1 MSLITVATAAVF
13 NMSIADAAPKS
24 GTPVLDGVVPA
35 ASVTLPARAKAAS
48 GMVGAINGK
57 ALGASALE
65 FQLADGQTI
74 TAELQRVARDDR
86 KATQSWIGTFA
97 DSPGSLVVL
106 SKVKGVVT
114 GSGTYKD
121 KTFEVLPAA
130 GGKHLLFEIDDQRL
144 PQAKDLVEKS
154 VAGAAE
160 LYSTGLTESGTAATT
175 ATTAGAVVQDVLVVY
190 TSTSAARWGA
200 STLQSMIQ
208 NAIQA
213 GNQAYINSHAN
224 ITVNVVGVTQVSMK
238 ESGSGMVTTMSTL
251 EKDSEVAGLRKTL
264 SADMVVLVSEDSNYC
279 GYAKL
284 TKYFANGVTTWWD
297 ANAIVYSNCLSNQVV
312 AHELGHLQGL
322 DHNKENTA
330 YSGWYPYS
338 YGYRR
343 CTTDGFVDVMSYMCS
358 GAPKIGVFSNPS
370 VTYNGY
376 ATGIAGVADTARTL
390 NETATTVAG
399 YWMTS
404 SSTTPTVPAS
414 PSSLAV
420 SSAAY
425 NSVNL
430 TWLDNATNESGYK
443 VERSPDGVTFT
454 ERASLGAGARSF
466 TDSTVSAS
474 SRYYYRVRAYNSA
487 GVSGYSNVV
496 NVTTPAAPTLPASP
510 SSLTVTSVTYNSV
523 SLSWL
528 DNATN
533 ESGYKVERSL
543 DGVSFAEVATLG
555 AGSHT
560 YTNGSLSASTPYSY
574 RVRAYNSAGVSGYS
588 NAVSTTTPAAPT
600 VAAAPPAPTSV
611 AASNRGD
618 GSAQVSWTADVTNV
632 SSFEIRRETWDSR
645 KQVWGRSALVGTVP
659 SSLLSLIDSTKA
671 GTYRYFVRSV
681 NTSGKSGE
689 RGPAQVT
696 VSGGTAS
703 NRKAGR

>member
-1 MSLITVATAAVF
+1 MNTSRTTRFVSLVTVAAAAVL
-13 NMSIADAAPKS
+13 NMSIADAAPKP

-48 GMVGAINGK
+48 GVVGALNGK

-65 FQLADGQTI
+65 FKLADGQTI
-74 TAELQRVARDDR
+74 TAELQRVARDDQ

-114 GSGTYKD
+114 GYGTYQD
-121 KTFEVLPAA
+121 KTFEVLPVA
-130 GGKHLLFEIDDQRL
+130 GGKHLLFEIDDARL
-144 PQAKDLVEKS
+144 PQGKDPVEKS

-160 LYSTGLTESGTAATT
+160 LYSTGLTESGTTATT
-175 ATTAGAVVQDVLVVY
+175 ATTAGAVVHDVLVVY

-200 STLQSMIQ
+200 ATLQSMIQ

-224 ITVNVVGVTQVSMK
+224 ITVNVVAVKQVAMK
-238 ESGSGMVTTMSTL
+238 EAASGGMMSTMNTL
-251 EKDSEVAGLRKTL
+251 VKDPEVQGLRKSL
-264 SADMVVLVSEDSNYC
+264 YADMVVLVSEDSNYC

-284 TKYFANGVTTWWD
+284 TNYYTNGVVTWWD
-297 ANAIVYSNCLSNQVV
+297 ANAIVYSNCLSNQTV

-343 CTTDGFVDVMSYMCS
+343 CTTDGFIDVMSYSCS
-358 GAPKIGVFSNPS
+358 GAPKISVFSNPS

-376 ATGIAGVADTARTL
+376 ATGVAGVADTARTL

-399 YWMTS
+399 YMKS
-404 SSTTPTVPAS
+404 SSTTETVPAA

-425 NSVNL
+425 NSVGL

-454 ERASLGAGARSF
+454 ERASL
-466 TDSTVSAS
+466 
-474 SRYYYRVRAYNSA
+474 
-487 GVSGYSNVV
+487 
-496 NVTTPAAPTLPASP
+496 
-510 SSLTVTSVTYNSV
+510 
-523 SLSWL
+523 
-528 DNATN
+528 
-533 ESGYKVERSL
+533 
-543 DGVSFAEVATLG
+543 
-555 AGSHT
+555 
-560 YTNGSLSASTPYSY
+560 
-574 RVRAYNSAGVSGYS
+574 
-588 NAVSTTTPAAPT
+588 
-600 VAAAPPAPTSV
+600 
-611 AASNRGD
+611 
-618 GSAQVSWTADVTNV
+618 
-632 SSFEIRRETWDSR
+632 
-645 KQVWGRSALVGTVP
+645 
-659 SSLLSLIDSTKA
+659 
-671 GTYRYFVRSV
+671 
-681 NTSGKSGE
+681 
-689 RGPAQVT
+689 
-696 VSGGTAS
+696 
-703 NRKAGR
+703 